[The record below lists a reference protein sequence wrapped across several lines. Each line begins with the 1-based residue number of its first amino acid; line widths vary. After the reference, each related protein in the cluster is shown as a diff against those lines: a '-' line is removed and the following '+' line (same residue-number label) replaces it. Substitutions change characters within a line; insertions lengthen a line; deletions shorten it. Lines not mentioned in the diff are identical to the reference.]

1 MLKFFIL
8 ANLFFLCLPTKSSS
22 FIKKIPKHASLWNW
36 MPLSWQ
42 ANFFNMEKKNSIQ
55 NSLLHYGIFIAPFV
69 FTGYQIKNRIESI
82 YNNNSSICE
91 LFFNYKNDKQK
102 TKIDD
107 ALINFF
113 SNPEIKKF
121 FCKKIIES
129 IDEALKEEN
138 KYDNYANYYKIY
150 LKKIFSKINH
160 SFKSFLHSSNK
171 KYFLETILFHFTWK
185 LIRLKDQYNLNELK
199 TKLENIAREEELENL
214 ENIAREEELE
224 NQEVPKEGLEN
235 IYGVI
240 QQITKYPHIDFLA
253 QNTDPQIIKKQL
265 EAALKEKQEDIKKI
279 KIIEKC
285 KKIKDTLQN
294 LLTRKSI
301 NNKKK
306 KIKQLALIQKNH
318 TLEIL
323 FNKLSIQESNKNDSF
338 LDFIKK
344 EIPKIISLSSISQFQ
359 LLKSPWISNVFT
371 LSLLTLNMYPWLYFS
386 DIKNTFNPYPK
397 YKFKNI

>member
-8 ANLFFLCLPTKSSS
+8 ANLFFLSLPTKSSS

-42 ANFFNMEKKNSIQ
+42 ANFFNMKKKNSIQ

-82 YNNNSSICE
+82 YKNDSSICE

-113 SNPEIKKF
+113 SKPERKNFI
-121 FCKKIIES
+121 CKKIIES
-129 IDEALKEEN
+129 INEALRAEN
-138 KYDNYANYYKIY
+138 KYDNYVEYYKTY
-150 LKKIFSKINH
+150 LKNFFSKTNH
-160 SFKSFLHSSNK
+160 NFKSFLYLTNK
-171 KYFLETILFHFTWK
+171 KYFLETILFHFTWQ
-185 LIRLKDQYNLNELK
+185 LIRLKDQYDLNELK
-199 TKLENIAREEELENL
+199 TKLENIL
-214 ENIAREEELE
+214 REEELE
-224 NQEVPKEGLEN
+224 NQEVLQEVLKEGLEN

-253 QNTDPQIIKKQL
+253 KNEPNPKTIKKQVGV
-265 EAALKEKQEDIKKI
+265 AIKAKQENPQEIE
-279 KIIEKC
+279 KIIEFT
-285 KKIKDTLQN
+285 KIKNTLQK
-294 LLTRKSI
+294 LLSI
-301 NNKKK
+301 NSINSNAKE
-306 KIKQLALIQKNH
+306 IHQLHRIQKNH

-338 LDFIKK
+338 LVFIKK
-344 EIPKIISLSSISQFQ
+344 EIPKIASLPSLSQFE
-359 LLKSPWISNVFT
+359 LLKSPWISNIFT
-371 LSLLTLNMYPWLYFS
+371 LSLLTLNMYPWFYFS

>member
-8 ANLFFLCLPTKSSS
+8 ANLFFLSLPTKSSS

-42 ANFFNMEKKNSIQ
+42 ANFFNMKKKNSIQ

-82 YNNNSSICE
+82 YKNDSSICE

-113 SNPEIKKF
+113 SKPERKNF

-129 IDEALKEEN
+129 INEALRAEN
-138 KYDNYANYYKIY
+138 KYDNYVEYYKTY
-150 LKKIFSKINH
+150 LKNFFSKTNH
-160 SFKSFLHSSNK
+160 NFKSFLYLTNK
-171 KYFLETILFHFTWK
+171 KYFLETILFHFTWQ
-185 LIRLKDQYNLNELK
+185 LIRLKDQYDLNELK
-199 TKLENIAREEELENL
+199 TKLENIL
-214 ENIAREEELE
+214 REEELE
-224 NQEVPKEGLEN
+224 NQEVLQEVLKEGLEN

-253 QNTDPQIIKKQL
+253 KNEPNPKTIKKQVGV
-265 EAALKEKQEDIKKI
+265 AIKAKQENPQEIE
-279 KIIEKC
+279 KIIEFT
-285 KKIKDTLQN
+285 KIKNTLQK
-294 LLTRKSI
+294 LLSMNSI
-301 NNKKK
+301 NSNVKEINQLHS
-306 KIKQLALIQKNH
+306 IKKNH

-338 LDFIKK
+338 LVFIKK
-344 EIPKIISLSSISQFQ
+344 EIPKIISLPSISQFE

>member
-8 ANLFFLCLPTKSSS
+8 ANLFFLSLPTKSSS

-42 ANFFNMEKKNSIQ
+42 ANFFNMKKKNSIQ

-82 YNNNSSICE
+82 YKNDSSICE

-113 SNPEIKKF
+113 SKPERKNF

-129 IDEALKEEN
+129 INEALRAEN
-138 KYDNYANYYKIY
+138 KYDNYVEYYKTY
-150 LKKIFSKINH
+150 LKNFFSKTNH
-160 SFKSFLHSSNK
+160 NFKSFLYLTNK
-171 KYFLETILFHFTWK
+171 KYFLETILFHFTWQ
-185 LIRLKDQYNLNELK
+185 LIRLKDQYDLNELK
-199 TKLENIAREEELENL
+199 TKLENIL
-214 ENIAREEELE
+214 REEELE
-224 NQEVPKEGLEN
+224 NQEVLQEVLKEGLEN

-253 QNTDPQIIKKQL
+253 KNEPNPKTIKKQVGV
-265 EAALKEKQEDIKKI
+265 AIKAKQENPQEIE
-279 KIIEKC
+279 KIIEFT
-285 KKIKDTLQN
+285 KIKNTLQK
-294 LLTRKSI
+294 LLSI
-301 NNKKK
+301 NSINSNAKE
-306 KIKQLALIQKNH
+306 IRQLHRIQKNH

-338 LDFIKK
+338 LVFIKK
-344 EIPKIISLSSISQFQ
+344 EIPKIISLPSISQFE

>member
-8 ANLFFLCLPTKSSS
+8 ANLFFLSLPTKSSS

-42 ANFFNMEKKNSIQ
+42 ANFFNMKKKNSIQ

-82 YNNNSSICE
+82 YKNDSSICE

-113 SNPEIKKF
+113 SKPEREKF
-121 FCKKIIES
+121 FCKRIIES
-129 IDEALKEEN
+129 INEALRAEN
-138 KYDNYANYYKIY
+138 KYDNYVEYYKTY
-150 LKKIFSKINH
+150 LKNFFSKTNH
-160 SFKSFLHSSNK
+160 NFKSFLYLTNK
-171 KYFLETILFHFTWK
+171 KYFLETILFHFTWQ
-185 LIRLKDQYNLNELK
+185 LIRLKDQYDLNELK
-199 TKLENIAREEELENL
+199 TKLENIL
-214 ENIAREEELE
+214 REEELE
-224 NQEVPKEGLEN
+224 NQEVLQEVLKEGLEN

-253 QNTDPQIIKKQL
+253 KNEPNPKTIKKQVGV
-265 EAALKEKQEDIKKI
+265 AIKAKQENPQEIE
-279 KIIEKC
+279 KIIEFT
-285 KKIKDTLQN
+285 KIKNTLQK
-294 LLTRKSI
+294 LLSI
-301 NNKKK
+301 NSINSNAKE
-306 KIKQLALIQKNH
+306 IRQLHRIQKNH

-338 LDFIKK
+338 LVFIKK
-344 EIPKIISLSSISQFQ
+344 EIPKIISLPSISQFE

>member
-8 ANLFFLCLPTKSSS
+8 ANLFFLSLPTKSSS

-42 ANFFNMEKKNSIQ
+42 ANFFNMKKKNSIQ

-82 YNNNSSICE
+82 YKNDSSICE

-113 SNPEIKKF
+113 SKPERKNF

-129 IDEALKEEN
+129 INEALRAEN
-138 KYDNYANYYKIY
+138 KYDNYVEYYKTY
-150 LKKIFSKINH
+150 LKNFFSKTNH
-160 SFKSFLHSSNK
+160 NFKSFLYLTNK
-171 KYFLETILFHFTWK
+171 KYFLETILFHFTWQ
-185 LIRLKDQYNLNELK
+185 LIRLKDQYDLNELK
-199 TKLENIAREEELENL
+199 TKLENIL
-214 ENIAREEELE
+214 REEELE
-224 NQEVPKEGLEN
+224 NQEVLQEVLKEGLEN

-253 QNTDPQIIKKQL
+253 KNEPNPKTIKKQVGV
-265 EAALKEKQEDIKKI
+265 AIKAKQENPQEIE
-279 KIIEKC
+279 KIIEFT
-285 KKIKDTLQN
+285 KIKNTLQK
-294 LLTRKSI
+294 LLSI
-301 NNKKK
+301 NSINSNAKE
-306 KIKQLALIQKNH
+306 IRQLHRIQKNH

-338 LDFIKK
+338 LVFIKK
-344 EIPKIISLSSISQFQ
+344 EIPKIISLPSISQFQ